1 MTYNEQRMAGYI
13 QSLPQQFRECL
24 QMEFDFIAR
33 YQQRSFENIIICG
46 MGGSAIGGDILR
58 TWGLNEASVPI
69 IVNRD
74 YHIPRFAGGDTLVI
88 AVSYSGNTE
97 ETLQAY
103 QKAKNSG
110 AAIICVT
117 SGGKLAD
124 LARKNND
131 GLAIIPGHLVP
142 RAASGYLLAP
152 VALILEQL
160 TLLPGAREA
169 IAETAQLLEGMQQT
183 LAPQADSANNRARQI
198 AAGLQDSL
206 PLIWGVTGT
215 TEAAAMRW
223 KGQINEN
230 AKTPAFFSLF
240 PELNHN
246 EIVGFEL
253 PEEILSRTVIIIL
266 KDRFGQDRISQR
278 LEITKEIILPRVKAV
293 IEVESAGISL
303 LARIYSLVYTGDYV
317 SYYLALGYG
326 TDPTPVKAIDYL
338 KTELEKKNWSL
349 E

>member
-1 MTYNEQRMAGYI
+1 MAGYI
-13 QSLPQQFRECL
+13 HSLPQQFRECL
-24 QMEFDFIAR
+24 LMEFDFIDSKWHS
-33 YQQRSFENIIICG
+33 YKNVIICG

-58 TWGLNEASVPI
+58 TWGLHEAPVPI

-74 YHIPRFAGGDTLVI
+74 YHIPHFAGQDTLVI

-103 QKAKNSG
+103 QGARERG

-124 LARKNND
+124 LARKNGD
-131 GLAIIPGHLVP
+131 GLALIPGHLVP

-160 TLLPGAREA
+160 SLLPGAREA
-169 IAETAQLLEGMQQT
+169 VMETAQLLEIMQEG
-183 LAPQADSANNRARQI
+183 LSPEADPDKNRAREI
-198 AAGLQDSL
+198 AACLRDSL

-230 AKTPAFFSLF
+230 AKAPAFFSLF
-240 PELNHN
+240 PELDHN

-253 PEEILSRTVIIIL
+253 PEEILSRTVVIIL
-266 KDRFGQDRISQR
+266 RDRASQDRIDQR
-278 LEITKEIILPRVKAV
+278 IEISKEIILPQVKAV
-293 IEVESAGISL
+293 VEVEGAGTSL
-303 LARIYSLVYTGDYV
+303 LARIYSLIYIGDHV
-317 SYYLALGYG
+317 SYYLALDNGI
-326 TDPTPVKAIDYL
+326 DPTPVKAIDHL
-338 KTELEKKNWSL
+338 KNELEKRGRP
-349 E
+349 